1 MNCREFQKHLDNL
14 LCARPGDETLAE
26 MTHHAGTCPQCAR
39 DYQAALEAL
48 DSVQLSYK
56 VQPSSDL
63 KERIMNGIVEVD
75 SVHSVETPVRRRS
88 RISFMKMAWAGGVA
102 LALTLA
108 VLGLF
113 GRKNGLESGF
123 ALLAQARAA
132 EASLYSAK
140 GFLHLVNEILVQ
152 PVADPDMARMR
163 WTPMVSLEA
172 NGKNRFHQLALSAK
186 PGERYT
192 VDDQSWYD
200 PASGRF
206 VRVLSAGG
214 NPVFANAFDGT
225 AVYSLGTNTDKPLQ
239 VVRTVVS
246 EGFERPSSPAA
257 FLGIGAGLTSGL
269 DEKNEKL
276 VTGVENVI
284 LDDGAAGRAV
294 KVATPANDAPGAD
307 TYVVFTIR
315 NSDNLIARVELVI
328 GGKSQYV
335 IRRVRSEVVG
345 APKTAWDLSDLKIG
359 PAKPG
364 AAGSSVKITP
374 DMVESDVPL
383 RQMVEKA
390 DFATYVFSPDPAG
403 TAPRQITDI
412 LDIVSP
418 PHRGFAVTHCA
429 KDGRHV
435 VLMQSYSYNTML
447 GPMVKTGRLVYQS
460 PKGIKVWS
468 GPKDK
473 WLAGILLQSARWAI
487 KDAPVENRTG
497 YLLETPDG
505 TFPALAVNGALSDA
519 ELHSLVDSL
528 VPAKNVLEK

>member
-14 LCARPGDETLAE
+14 LCARPDAETLAE
-26 MTHHAGTCPQCAR
+26 MTQHAGTCRQCAR
-39 DYQAALEAL
+39 DYEAALETL
-48 DSVQLSYK
+48 DSVQLSCK

-75 SVHSVETPVRRRS
+75 SVRSVETPVRHKS

-172 NGKNRFHQLALSAK
+172 NGKNRVHQLTLSAK

-225 AVYSLGTNTDKPLQ
+225 AVYSLGTNPDNALH
-239 VVRTVVS
+239 VVRTPVS
-246 EGFERPSSPAA
+246 EGFNRPNSPAA
-257 FLGIGAGLTSGL
+257 FLGIGAGLISGL

-276 VTGVENVI
+276 VIGVENVI
-284 LDDGAAGRAV
+284 QDDGAAGRAV
-294 KVATPANDAPGAD
+294 KVATPMNDAPDTD
-307 TYVVFTIR
+307 TYVIFTIR

-335 IRRVRSEVVG
+335 IRRVRSEAVD

-359 PAKPG
+359 QAKPG
-364 AAGSSVKITP
+364 EAASSVKISP
-374 DMVESDVPL
+374 DMVKSDVPL

-390 DFATYVFSPDPAG
+390 DFATYVFSPDPAWAG
-403 TAPRQITDI
+403 PRQITDI

-418 PHRGFAVTHCA
+418 PHRMFAVTHCA

-435 VLMQSYSYNTML
+435 VLIHSHTYNTML
-447 GPMVKTGRLVYQS
+447 GPMAKTGRLVYQS
-460 PKGIKVWS
+460 PNGVKVWS
-468 GPKDK
+468 GPRDK
-473 WLAGILLQSARWAI
+473 WLAGILLQSARAII

-528 VPAKNVLEK
+528 VPAKNCLEK